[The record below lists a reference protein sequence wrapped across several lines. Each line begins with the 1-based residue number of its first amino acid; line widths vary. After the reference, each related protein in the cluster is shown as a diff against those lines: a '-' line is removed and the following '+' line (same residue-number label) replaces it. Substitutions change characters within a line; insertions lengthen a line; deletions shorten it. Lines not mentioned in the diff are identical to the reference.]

1 MTRRT
6 KKGTSGQTSQVID
19 MQLCRLSITWYGI
32 GCRKRTLTFY
42 FGVCHFE
49 FHWFRAD
56 SNVYDGPPPSVPK
69 ISASPDFFLGFLPES
84 RFSPCS
90 LRNIEY
96 CCVISPY
103 SPLLPPLF
111 PTLFRTPTSRP
122 YLSLLSYPSHPFFV
136 RTPTP

>member
-1 MTRRT
+1 MTHRT
-6 KKGTSGQTSQVID
+6 KKGTKGQTSQVID

-32 GCRKRTLTFY
+32 GCRKRTLTFRS
-42 FGVCHFE
+42 FVSGFATLN
-49 FHWFRAD
+49 FT
-56 SNVYDGPPPSVPK
+56 VYYGPPPSVPK
-69 ISASPDFFLGFLPES
+69 IPASPDFFLGFLPES

-103 SPLLPPLF
+103 SPLLSPLF

-122 YLSLLSYPSHPFFV
+122 FLSLLSYPSHPFFV